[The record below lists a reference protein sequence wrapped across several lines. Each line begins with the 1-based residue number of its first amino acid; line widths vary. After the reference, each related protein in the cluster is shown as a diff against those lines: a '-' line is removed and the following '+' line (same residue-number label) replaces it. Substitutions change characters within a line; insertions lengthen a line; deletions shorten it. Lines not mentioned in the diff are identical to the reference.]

1 CYSGNLAQ
9 VYFDLEPRKLA
20 LSELNAAYPGMVDAL
35 VQHEGIG
42 FVVAYEDDGEPVAF
56 GKNGARNLH
65 TDDVLGEDPLIPF
78 GDVELRSW
86 QVRRIADFPN
96 AGDLILNST
105 LYPDGTVAALEE
117 LIGNHGGL
125 GGEQTDAFILHPG
138 DMVIP
143 ETRNSYEVRNIL
155 AARRGLP
162 GPTPLP
168 ETQVAPVVNA
178 WSLGNLAKGLGQ
190 VQTWLT
196 LAAQSIALNR
206 DAFREIAS
214 NTLMTAPAI
223 LIFIIGQIFL
233 GLTSPDGFSATA
245 ILVRVVLWFVSVLAM
260 MLGAR
265 LLRGTGTFTSTLRV
279 SGFANSAYIFE
290 LLGFVPVVGPIAHFI
305 AELLVFFGNWIGIAT
320 AHELRGWRTLI
331 LPVIYL
337 LVLVVGVVFIL
348 SILRGTAFTIQ
359 SLLSS
364 FGLTGQ

>member
-1 CYSGNLAQ
+1 
-9 VYFDLEPRKLA
+9 
-20 LSELNAAYPGMVDAL
+20 
-35 VQHEGIG
+35 
-42 FVVAYEDDGEPVAF
+42 
-56 GKNGARNLH
+56 
-65 TDDVLGEDPLIPF
+65 
-78 GDVELRSW
+78 
-86 QVRRIADFPN
+86 
-96 AGDLILNST
+96 
-105 LYPDGTVAALEE
+105 
-117 LIGNHGGL
+117 
-125 GGEQTDAFILHPG
+125 
-138 DMVIP
+138 MVIP